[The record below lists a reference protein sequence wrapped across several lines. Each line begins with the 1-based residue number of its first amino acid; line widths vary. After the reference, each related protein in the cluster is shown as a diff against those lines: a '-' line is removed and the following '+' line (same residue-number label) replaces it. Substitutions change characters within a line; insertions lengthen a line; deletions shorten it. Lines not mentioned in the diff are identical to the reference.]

1 MPQCKH
7 SKYKPE
13 MGDKCPECQADL
25 RTPVA
30 PPPITAERLRDEEGF
45 PLVHTQAFV
54 AEARAQEAV
63 ILTRTPGPA
72 CEGLLR
78 EGYTAK
84 GYHIKAKSCDFGVTA
99 GFLCLDPIMNK
110 KSREGALG
118 NLNAN
123 HKSLGKEYESGNKA
137 GVIALE
143 ISDERLKWLRGPGQK
158 ITRLDELTTERV
170 LAVCTEKSVE
180 IRYLLVRRGERWA
193 VHYDV
198 GALYGLPQNTRPTA
212 QHREAAFKHLV
223 DNTPDGE
230 DKQKID
236 SHTAEYFAEF
246 WEILLA
252 NAGAAPAVPGH
263 EHFVAVQGMTN
274 PHLEY
279 AAKGPE
285 AHKNAVT
292 GDYDLFAIW
301 PKTFDKELDT
311 RIAGMSAGLDDNQL
325 IKREE
330 SHAAG
335 KLVGNITNRIMLIG
349 GELNSMMTPGATV
362 QPNRVFHS
370 DEAGRPHVLTV
381 DAAAAFTPTGE
392 MYMIKRAAEL
402 AGLIRMW
409 GEKGWS
415 VSINKGWAPWLASEV
430 HKFIRWSESIVDAP
444 APAPAA
450 SKPAGSASTT
460 TATPAAGTPSAAAPL
475 DEHQRALHARAAAL
489 QLGQQEMSLRQQE
502 QQLQIQKSYLDA
514 HEDDERMR
522 ILNAVR
528 VMLPDIS
535 QKIGPDMQ
543 ESALKAKE
551 FTAEDKTTLL
561 ATRGVT
567 LQANAS
573 DFFKL
578 NKLDRDDL
586 LDRVGFYRGI
596 VIDHAQT
603 EIVQQG
609 FRELLKRRPGPADDP
624 AATQPARV
632 LYRKAKHSGFF
643 DSTYTFSEALHQVQT
658 NGVTNLSFSLAVA
671 GGAGVKW
678 GVGVGY
684 GYSQQSQESH
694 AETTRTIYITTSY
707 FLPKVELSFD
717 YLQPC
722 ASDEFVAAVKHAVEL
737 ADDERRYR
745 QLLRVLAAFGQF
757 APTRLLVGGKL
768 YATSKKTLTASEKAS
783 DVTTRHVAQA
793 KVFVKATVATVNAEA
808 SFEKSDRTQKK
819 DEQTDEAQ
827 AMSFTAVGGEGALL
841 REAGAWANSLA
852 DYSRWSP
859 VQFDSP
865 IPSLSLLPEPLA
877 RQAIAV
883 LKARA
888 LQSTIRQVLADG
900 AHFLFYGEYAEW
912 VGKHAR
918 RVEFSIRSRQDGRV
932 FNLDADEPG
941 DGVPVHL
948 FVAQGWDKQ
957 AWYMTP
963 EGHILSC
970 VTRQG
975 AEFGLSIVT
984 GSGLVVTQKG
994 RAPHQLWE
1002 FTASGH
1008 LVNLSCEPDK
1018 VLTHKSGQLVLD
1030 VRAATPVVSQL
1041 WEFVELAANAALR
1054 TPASAPAGLPG
1065 ATSGAPPAE
1074 SAVSAAPAVKAPPV
1088 DPLPRGSASWFALI
1102 ARNGQ
1107 VLTVRDADTAA
1118 ISGGQHVVLQLDLG
1132 GDHQRWR
1139 WTETGALVSRRRSGD
1154 DELALTR
1161 GDRPD
1166 APLQVQPV
1174 RGDLRTM
1181 QQWDIRREG
1190 YLVSTHDNTCA
1201 TATPG
1206 LAQGSGLVLRDAGT
1220 DDSQVWRREPDAEGA
1235 RGPSLSDVTQTDG
1248 RWGGGRLTRIDT
1260 APLVVA
1266 GRIRGAEFIQ
1276 LWETSGTFERTERCF
1291 SVKLLVEND
1300 AGVVSWV
1307 ENPNRN
1313 ADTGDRLHV
1322 GSNLYIDTNPLYL
1335 PQARI
1340 DKFQVVTKLQN
1351 RVAPAIQIGEHNPV
1365 VNQNSHDSNHFYF
1378 GDDDLYAVGG
1388 PVLAPEDKEVV
1399 GIAFFKGGER
1409 TIGLRLLLMPR
1420 GSRP

>member
-72 CEGLLR
+72 CEGPLR

-84 GYHIKAKSCDFGVTA
+84 SFHIKAKSCDFGVTA

-110 KSREGALG
+110 KGRAGALE
-118 NLNAN
+118 NLVQN
-123 HKSLGKEYESGNKA
+123 HKSLSKAYEDGKTS

-158 ITRLDELTTERV
+158 ITRLDDLTTERV
-170 LAVCTEKSVE
+170 VAVCSEKSVE
-180 IRYLLVRRGERWA
+180 IRYLLLRRGERW
-193 VHYDV
+193 VVYYDA

-212 QHREAAFKHLV
+212 QHREAAQRHLL
-223 DNTPDGE
+223 DNTPLDE
-230 DKQKID
+230 KTTVDR
-236 SHTAEYFAEF
+236 HTQEYFAEF
-246 WEILLA
+246 WELLLA
-252 NAGAAPAVPGH
+252 NAGAAPTVRGY
-263 EHFVAVQGMTN
+263 EHFVPVQAMTN
-274 PHLEY
+274 PHREY
-279 AAKGPE
+279 DPAGPE
-285 AHKNAVT
+285 AYKNAVT

-301 PKTFDKELDT
+301 PKKFDPELDT
-311 RIAGMSAGLDDNQL
+311 RVAGMSAGLSDKLL

-330 SHAAG
+330 ANAVG
-335 KLVGNITNRIMLIG
+335 KVMGNITERIQIIG
-349 GELNSMMTPGATV
+349 AGLNHAMTPGAGAK
-362 QPNRVFHS
+362 PNRVFHS
-370 DEAGRPHVLTV
+370 DEAGRPFVHEV
-381 DAAAAFTPTGE
+381 DSAAAFTPTGE
-392 MYMIKRAAEL
+392 MYMIKQAAEL

-430 HKFIRWSESIVDAP
+430 HKFIRWSESIVDAQG
-444 APAPAA
+444 PAPAA

-460 TATPAAGTPSAAAPL
+460 TATPTAGTPSAAAPL

-609 FRELLKRRPGPADDP
+609 FRELLKRRPGPGDDP

-768 YATSKKTLTASEKAS
+768 YATAKKTLTASEKAS

-793 KVFVKATVATVNAEA
+793 KVFVKGAVATATAEA

-948 FVAQGWDKQ
+948 FAAQGWDKQ

-1054 TPASAPAGLPG
+1054 TPASAPAGLPE
-1065 ATSGAPPAE
+1065 ATSGAPPAA
-1074 SAVSAAPAVKAPPV
+1074 SAVDAAPAVKAPPV

-1220 DDSQVWRREPDAEGA
+1220 DDSQVWRREADAEGA
-1235 RGPSLSDVTQTDG
+1235 RGPSLSDVKQTAG
-1248 RWGGGRLTRIDT
+1248 PWGGGRLTRIDT
-1260 APLVVA
+1260 APLVVG

-1276 LWETSGTFERTERCF
+1276 LWETNGTFERTERCF
-1291 SVKLLVEND
+1291 SVKLLIEDD

-1313 ADTGDRLHV
+1313 ADTGDRRHV
-1322 GSNLYIDTNPLYL
+1322 GSDLHIDTNPLYL

-1340 DKFQVVTKLQN
+1340 DRFQIVNKLNN

>member
-1 MPQCKH
+1 MPQCNH

-63 ILTRTPGPA
+63 ILTRTPGAA
-72 CEGLLR
+72 CEGPLR

-84 GYHIKAKSCDFGVTA
+84 GFHIKAKSCDFGVTA

-110 KSREGALG
+110 KSRAGALG
-118 NLNAN
+118 NLVAN
-123 HKSLGKEYESGNKA
+123 HKSLSKAYESGKKS

-158 ITRLDELTTERV
+158 ITRIDDLTAERV
-170 LAVCTEKSVE
+170 LAVCSEKSVE
-180 IRYLLVRRGERWA
+180 IRYLLIRRGERWA

-212 QHREAAFKHLV
+212 QHREAALKHFL
-223 DNTPDGE
+223 DNTPLE
-230 DKQKID
+230 DNAKID
-236 SHTAEYFAEF
+236 RHTPEYFAEF
-246 WEILLA
+246 WELLLA
-252 NAGAAPAVPGH
+252 NAGAAPTAPGY
-263 EHFVAVQGMTN
+263 EHFVPVQAMTN

-279 AAKGPE
+279 AASGPE
-285 AHKNAVT
+285 AYKNAVT
-292 GDYDLFAIW
+292 GDYDLFAVW
-301 PKTFDKELDT
+301 PKKFDAELDT
-311 RIAGMSAGLDDNQL
+311 RVAGMSAGLSDKLLVD
-325 IKREE
+325 REE
-330 SHAAG
+330 ANAVG
-335 KLVGNITNRIMLIG
+335 KVMGNITERLQIIG
-349 GELNSMMTPGATV
+349 VGLNGAMTPGAV
-362 QPNRVFHS
+362 VKPNRVFHS
-370 DEAGRPHVLTV
+370 DEAGRPDVHEV
-381 DAAAAFTPTGE
+381 DSAAAFTPTGE

-402 AGLIRMW
+402 AGLIQLW
-409 GEKGWS
+409 GGKGWS

-430 HKFIRWSESIVDAP
+430 HKFVRWSESIADAPSP
-444 APAPAA
+444 APAPG
-450 SKPAGSASTT
+450 KPAGSAAATSATTSAST
-460 TATPAAGTPSAAAPL
+460 SAPPPL
-475 DEHQRALHARAAAL
+475 DEQQRALHARTARL
-489 QLGQQEMSLRQQE
+489 QLGQQEMNLRQQE
-502 QQLQIQKSYLDA
+502 QQLQIQRSYLDA

-551 FTAEDKTTLL
+551 FTADDKTTLL
-561 ATRGVT
+561 ALKGAT

-578 NKLDRDDL
+578 SKLDRDDL
-586 LDRVGFYRGI
+586 LDRVGLYRGI
-596 VIDHAQT
+596 IIDHAQT

-609 FRELLKRRPGPADDP
+609 FRELLKRRPSQTGAADDP
-624 AATQPARV
+624 ALATQPAKI
-632 LYRKAKHSGFF
+632 LYRKPKHAGFF

-684 GYSQQSQESH
+684 GYSKQSQENH

-737 ADDERRYR
+737 ADGERRYP

-757 APTRLLVGGKL
+757 VPTRLLVGGKL
-768 YATSKKTLTASEKAS
+768 YATSKKTLTASEDAS
-783 DVTTRHVAQA
+783 DVTTRHTAQA
-793 KVFVKATVATVNAEA
+793 KVFVKASVATVSAEA
-808 SFEKSDRTQKK
+808 SFEKSDREQKK
-819 DEQTDEAQ
+819 DEKTDESQ

-883 LKARA
+883 LRARA
-888 LQSTIRQVLADG
+888 SQSTIRQVLADG

-918 RVEFSIRSRQDGRV
+918 RVEFTVRSREDGRV

-948 FVAQGWDKQ
+948 FAAQGWDKQ
-957 AWYMTP
+957 VWYMTP
-963 EGHILSC
+963 EGHILSR

-975 AEFGLSIVT
+975 AEFALSIVAA
-984 GSGLVVTQKG
+984 GGLVVTQKG

-1008 LVNLSCEPDK
+1008 LVNLSCEPAK
-1018 VLTHKSGQLVLD
+1018 VLTSRNGQLTLD
-1030 VRAATPVVSQL
+1030 TRAATPVVSQL
-1041 WEFVELAANAALR
+1041 WEFVELGANAALPILASQ
-1054 TPASAPAGLPG
+1054 PA
-1065 ATSGAPPAE
+1065 
-1074 SAVSAAPAVKAPPV
+1074 AVSAAAPAGEAASTPAAVAAPA
-1088 DPLPRGSASWFALI
+1088 DPLPRGSARWFALI

-1107 VLTVRDADTAA
+1107 VLTVRDADSAP
-1118 ISGGQHVVLQLDLG
+1118 ISGGMHAVLQPDLG

-1139 WTETGALVSRRRSGD
+1139 WTEAGALVCKRRSGD

-1161 GDRPD
+1161 GDKPD
-1166 APLQVQPV
+1166 VPLQVQPV

-1206 LAQGSGLVLRDAGT
+1206 LAQGSGLVLRDAGA
-1220 DDSQVWRREPDAEGA
+1220 DDSQSWRREAEAEGA
-1235 RGPSLSDVTQTDG
+1235 SGPSFTDVKQTDG

-1266 GRIRGAEFIQ
+1266 GRIRGAEFIL

-1307 ENPNRN
+1307 ENSNRN

-1322 GSNLYIDTNPLYL
+1322 GSDLYVDTNPLYL
-1335 PQARI
+1335 PQSRI
-1340 DKFQVVTKLQN
+1340 DRFQVVKKLHN
-1351 RVAPAIQIGEHNPV
+1351 RVAPAIQIGEHSPV
-1365 VNQNSHDSNHFYF
+1365 VNQNSHDSDHFYF
-1378 GDDDLYAVGG
+1378 GDDDLYAMGG
-1388 PVLAPEDKEVV
+1388 PVLAPDDKEVV
-1399 GIAFFKGGER
+1399 GLSFFKGGER
-1409 TIGLRLLLMPR
+1409 TIGLRLLLKPR
-1420 GSRP
+1420 G